1 MPRFRFGKAA
11 GLTLFEII
19 VALAVIGL
27 IMGLT
32 IGGMGRLLEWDMK
45 KASNRLVSTMR
56 YLYNKSATE
65 GMFIRLVLDLDENV
79 YWVEATK
86 DPFVVS
92 RGEGGLEAA
101 KEPKEEEETKT
112 LQGAWEGEVQKVKPP
127 KAKFGQV
134 DSFLLK
140 PTKLPSS
147 VFFKDVYVEH
157 RPQPVEAGKVSIFFF
172 PNGYV
177 EEAVINLRDEDDEV
191 HYSLTT
197 NPISGR
203 VQIESRYKRGAED
216 SYE

>member
-1 MPRFRFGKAA
+1 MQRLRSCKAS

-19 VALAVIGL
+19 VAMALVGL

-65 GMFIRLVLDLDENV
+65 GMFIRLVLDLDEHV
-79 YWVEATK
+79 YWVEATM

-92 RGEGGLEAA
+92 RGEGGLGAA
-101 KEPKEEEETKT
+101 EESKEETETKT
-112 LQGAWEGEVQKVKPP
+112 LKGAWEEEGEVQKLKPR

-157 RPQPVEAGKVSIFFF
+157 RPAPVEAGKVSIFFF

-203 VQIESRYKRGAED
+203 VQIESRYKRGAEG
-216 SYE
+216 

>member
-1 MPRFRFGKAA
+1 MQRLRSCKAS

-19 VALAVIGL
+19 VAMALVGL

-65 GMFIRLVLDLDENV
+65 GMFIRLVLDLDEHV
-79 YWVEATK
+79 YWVEATM

-92 RGEGGLEAA
+92 RGEGGLGAT
-101 KEPKEEEETKT
+101 EEETETKT
-112 LQGAWEGEVQKVKPP
+112 LKGAWEEEGEVQKLKPP

-157 RPQPVEAGKVSIFFF
+157 RPNPAEAGKVSIFFF

-203 VQIESRYKRGAED
+203 VQIESRYKRGAEG
-216 SYE
+216 